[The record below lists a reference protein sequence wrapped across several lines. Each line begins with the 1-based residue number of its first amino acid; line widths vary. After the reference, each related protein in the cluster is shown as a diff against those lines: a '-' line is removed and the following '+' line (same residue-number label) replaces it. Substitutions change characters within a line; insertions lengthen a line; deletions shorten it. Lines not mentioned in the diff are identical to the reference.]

1 MPAGSA
7 PTRYGK
13 YELIERIGMGG
24 MAEVWLAKIAGPS
37 GFEKQMVIKRVL
49 ARHGEDASYT
59 EMFLDEARLAA
70 KLSHPNICQ
79 VFDLGEESGH
89 YFIAM
94 EHVGGWSLHAVLR
107 ELAQRGRSLPLGAIM
122 RVALQLLE
130 ALDYAH
136 ALTDERGNSLKLVH
150 RDVTP
155 SNVMVTPQGGV
166 KLIDFGIARAT
177 TKQHHTQVGIARGKL
192 GFMSPEQLQA
202 HAMDGRSDLFA
213 VGAVLYLILTGK
225 MPFSDE
231 TGAAM
236 QLMKM
241 VKGDFPRPRALN
253 PQVDPRLEAVIV
265 KAMAPLA
272 QNRYR
277 RASEMAAA
285 LEEYCT
291 AAAVATGPRTLTE
304 VMQSLLENPVKN
316 PVSNQTAPMLPP
328 VRAGMQLAKPEQTM
342 EAPAT
347 RGARAA
353 MPVDTGDIVGSVSQ
367 RSPRNEAVKTIVSG
381 ELEVISREPRDQP
394 VKTLVS
400 EPIDPA
406 LQKELAR
413 AREARLKAEEKPP
426 ARPLPE
432 PRLTQE
438 LEHSGGTA
446 TLKGEARGSLVLWG
460 LGGLATVAVIALA
473 GWFVFLREPAQ
484 GGDEAHA
491 DPSRVKTAET
501 APAKDEPLHVEAR
514 PAGKASPEP
523 PRKVEP
529 PVKVEA
535 PPKVAEPAPSVAVT
549 DKPLTVEAKDLSAK
563 TPAVEPKVAPV
574 GAQGTT
580 GAVPVPKKKVPRPEV
595 AAPPPAPV
603 GPAGTLAVRTTAPAK
618 VRVDGHVVG
627 QAPQTVS
634 LGEGSHRVVL
644 EYAGDVTHSVL
655 VNIVAGRE
663 TPLSDSP

>member
-13 YELIERIGMGG
+13 YELVERIGMGG

-94 EHVGGWSLHAVLR
+94 EHVAGWSLHAVLR

-136 ALTDERGNSLKLVH
+136 ALTDEKGNSLKLVH

-225 MPFSDE
+225 MPFGDE

-241 VKGDFPRPRALN
+241 VKGDFPRPRTLN
-253 PQVDPRLEAVIV
+253 PQVDARLEAVIV

-291 AAAVATGPRTLTE
+291 AAGVATGPRTLTE
-304 VMQSLLENPVKN
+304 VMQSLLENPAKN

-328 VRAGMQLAKPEQTM
+328 VRAGMQLGKPEQTV

-353 MPVDTGDIVGSVSQ
+353 VPVDTGDIVGSVSQ

-381 ELEVISREPRDQP
+381 ELEVISREQP
-394 VKTLVS
+394 IKTLVN
-400 EPIDPA
+400 EPIDA
-406 LQKELAR
+406 GLQKELAKV
-413 AREARLKAEEKPP
+413 REARLKAEEKAP
-426 ARPLPE
+426 ARPVPE

-446 TLKGEARGSLVLWG
+446 TLKGEPRGSLVLWG

-473 GWFVFLREPAQ
+473 GWFLFLREPSQA
-484 GGDEAHA
+484 GDEGRV
-491 DPSRVKTAET
+491 DPSRVKTVEVV
-501 APAKDEPLHVEAR
+501 PPKDEPLHVEAR
-514 PAGKASPEP
+514 PAGKVNPEP
-523 PRKVEP
+523 PPKVEP

-535 PPKVAEPAPSVAVT
+535 PPKVPEPAPVAPT
-549 DKPLTVEAKDLSAK
+549 EPKPLTVEVKEVPAKA
-563 TPAVEPKVAPV
+563 PAVEPKPAPV
-574 GAQGTT
+574 VAAQGTT
-580 GAVPVPKKKVPRPEV
+580 GAAPVVKKRVPKPEV
-595 AAPPPAPV
+595 AAPPPVPA

-618 VRVDGHVVG
+618 VRVDGHVIG
-627 QAPQTVS
+627 PAPQTVS